1 MENTHYFTPRFM
13 NTEEIGNAA
22 EQQPQVS
29 NQSKEAHDSQV
40 RHGQQEIASEPI
52 QQRIVP
58 LKRHGTAG
66 SYVTKTY
73 SMIFDKLKV
82 AYTYYTN
89 KAKPFE
95 VVDWEQF
102 TCCYTKSGGCY
113 YEHTHKYKYS
123 PIDLYIRFGLKENG
137 EECELRMEFTSTVLQ
152 ERMMEL
158 ISNDNIR
165 DILRMLD
172 TDYHLIRILDIE
184 KFISKAYVYA
194 CDVTKDQYMTIEE
207 ARAFQKFTY
216 DNRISTR
223 ASKVDLWTETN
234 FVLENKVKTASKK
247 KVRLTFYDKYLKL
260 VQDSRY
266 ANKLPWGFN
275 VDEQYG
281 KYRLELVL
289 KNRELVKEYLNLR
302 DNTLREVLNSQEQ
315 PIRRF
320 YWELIKLPTS
330 IRPFVYNSD
339 KEYKMYLVAQD
350 NGFDLGKIEETLRG
364 LRKKAK
370 QPWRTS
376 LLTPYISICNGC
388 GAIQKAM
395 RNLTSKVKEIVT
407 LKYEE
412 RRRVSDLVG

>member
-1 MENTHYFTPRFM
+1 MEQKHFFTPRFAKA
-13 NTEEIGNAA
+13 EEIGNAA
-22 EQQPQVS
+22 EQQPQVVGLS
-29 NQSKEAHDSQV
+29 SVNKINILADKTLRCSQT
-40 RHGQQEIASEPI
+40 QQ
-52 QQRIVP
+52 IVYEMT
-58 LKRHGTAG
+58 RHGTI
-66 SYVTKTY
+66 SSFVVKTY
-73 SMIFDKLKV
+73 SMTFDKLKV

-165 DILRMLD
+165 DILRRLD

-247 KVRLTFYDKYLKL
+247 KVRLTFYDKYKKL
-260 VQDSRY
+260 IQDSHC
-266 ANKLPWGFN
+266 ANKMPWGFN
-275 VDEQYG
+275 IEKQQG

-302 DNTLREVLNSQEQ
+302 DNTLREVLNSREQ
-315 PIRRF
+315 PISRF
-320 YWELIKLPTS
+320 YWELIKCPVS
-330 IRPFVYNSD
+330 IQPFVCKNWKDYQNYVTAKAS
-339 KEYKMYLVAQD
+339 K
-350 NGFDLGKIEETLRG
+350 FDLAKIEERLRMHYH
-364 LRKKAK
+364 
-370 QPWRTS
+370 PWRTS
-376 LLTPYISICNGC
+376 LLRPYISICNGRRKM
-388 GAIQKAM
+388 QKAM
-395 RNLTSKVKEIVT
+395 RNLTSKVKELLTIR
-407 LKYEE
+407 YEE
-412 RRRVSDLVG
+412 QRRVSGLVG

>member
-1 MENTHYFTPRFM
+1 MINKIDKHYFTPRFLSV
-13 NTEEIGNAA
+13 EEARNAA
-22 EQQPQVS
+22 GQQPQVS
-29 NQSKEAHDSQV
+29 NQSKVAHDSQV

-184 KFISKAYVYA
+184 NFISKAYVYA
-194 CDVTKDQYMTIEE
+194 CDVTKDQYMTSKD
-207 ARAFQKFTY
+207 ALMYQKFTY
-216 DNRISTR
+216 DNRINTR
-223 ASKVDLWTETN
+223 ASKVDLREGTN
-234 FVLENKVKTASKK
+234 FILENKVRTASKK
-247 KVRLTFYDKYLKL
+247 KVRLTFYDKYKKL
-260 VQDSRY
+260 VQDSRI
-266 ANKLPWGFN
+266 AKKLPWGFN
-275 VDEQYG
+275 IEAQQG
-281 KYRLELVL
+281 KYRLELEL

-302 DNTLREVLNSQEQ
+302 NNTLREVLNSREQ

-320 YWELIKLPTS
+320 YWELIKCPVS
-330 IRPFVYNSD
+330 IQPFVSKNWKDYQNYVTAKAS
-339 KEYKMYLVAQD
+339 K
-350 NGFDLGKIEETLRG
+350 FDLAKIEERLRMHYH
-364 LRKKAK
+364 
-370 QPWRTS
+370 PWRTS
-376 LLTPYISICNGC
+376 LLTPYISICNGRRKM
-388 GAIQKAM
+388 QKAM
-395 RNLTSKVKEIVT
+395 RNLTSKVKELLTIR
-407 LKYEE
+407 YEE
-412 RRRVSDLVG
+412 QRRVSDLVG